1 MMRFANRQE
10 AGRLLAAALMPWT
23 GKKPLVL
30 ALPRGGV
37 PVGYEVAR
45 ALGGTLDVLLVRKIG
60 VPGNP
65 EFGVGAVV
73 EGDPPHAV
81 LDDATIQRLHIPR
94 TWLAA
99 EIARQEV
106 ELERR
111 RQAYAGTRQAPHDD
125 RPIILVDDGIATGA
139 TMEVALRATRQRKP
153 ARLVLAVP
161 VAPPGTI
168 AKLRKEADEIVCLDT
183 PEEFFA
189 VGQFYRRFHQLE
201 DDEVT
206 ALLEEARGFALPARA

>member
-125 RPIILVDDGIATGA
+125 RPIILVDDGIATGG
-139 TMEVALRATRQRKP
+139 TMRAALSAVADTP
-153 ARLVLAVP
+153 GGVTIAVP
-161 VAPPGTI
+161 VAPVEEV
-168 AKLRKEADEIVCLDT
+168 AVLSERFRVVCLE
-183 PEEFFA
+183 PAEYLGA
-189 VGQFYRRFHQLE
+189 VGAFY
-201 DDEVT
+201 DDFSQTTDEEVIR
-206 ALLEEARGFALPARA
+206 LLAKSRGFEESAP